1 MSKWLP
7 NEEND
12 IRLKEH
18 IGSFNL
24 QSSSQLSTIAE
35 VFAEAKCF
43 FLYLP
48 WQHFCRGNHFQAKCV
63 YLCKIVLVLLT

>member
-43 FLYLP
+43 FCIYL
-48 WQHFCRGNHFQAKCV
+48 GNIFAEVITIKQNVFISAK
-63 YLCKIVLVLLT
+63 LF